1 MTRLNVLLM
10 VLSTTLTGCATIDS
24 PRAMTLGRALAPEP
38 TVIQSSVFSGE
49 EIGTSTVIHANGQS
63 E

>member
-10 VLSTTLTGCATIDS
+10 VLSTTLTGCATIDA

-38 TVIQSSVFSGE
+38 TVVQSAVLTVRE
-49 EIGTSTVIHANGQS
+49 TGTRTVIHANAQS